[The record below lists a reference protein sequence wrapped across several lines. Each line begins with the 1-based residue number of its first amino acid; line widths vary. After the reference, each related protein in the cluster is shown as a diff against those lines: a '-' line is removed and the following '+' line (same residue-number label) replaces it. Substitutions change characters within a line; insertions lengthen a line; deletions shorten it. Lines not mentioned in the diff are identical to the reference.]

1 MLARSCCAVRLPV
14 LPGSGAAPERMITR
28 NLNPVTDSAPT
39 PNPNTD
45 PDLAPSPGAQDAE
58 LVDYFQNEPTARVWL
73 SGDWEAGAV
82 DDAVDD
88 FYYDDDDDDGEEWGA
103 KRVGRKGKGAVRSW
117 PVCPSR
123 GAAIQKRVPPAA
135 APVATWEMSD
145 LESMVVDEVALVPV
159 TAHPCVHAAP
169 RVAPASTRAAVPVT
183 SPVGAAETK
192 SAPVSVHYQVQHA
205 APRVDVEV
213 VEDPSPLP
221 SEPHKASAN
230 PDELLD
236 QLLLPRGMMH
246 SVYAV

>member
-1 MLARSCCAVRLPV
+1 
-14 LPGSGAAPERMITR
+14 MITR

-45 PDLAPSPGAQDAE
+45 PDLAPSPGTQDAE

-135 APVATWEMSD
+135 APAATWEMSD
-145 LESMVVDEVALVPV
+145 LEAMVVDEVALVPV